1 MLNKKKVF
9 IPVFFLLLTAG
20 FAQSQQKEPVYK
32 LGPQLIPVQDT
43 VIPFHYKSPR
53 NLVTTCNNSDFYTGT
68 FNNWIG
74 CYGTFSGNP
83 PTVPIVF
90 LPCQTAGFNATRHV
104 IMPLV
109 NQTYDAL
116 IGSPLTT
123 VFAGETHS
131 ARLGDVTGGGHAEQL
146 KFNVTVG
153 QNNYLF
159 VYRWASVLESYNHI
173 ESMMPRFTLQV
184 QDLSGNPLGGTCGY
198 YEYTAPSCAPPS
210 PTCVVPPEWIYKV
223 AAGNVKLYW
232 HDWTTVALDLTPF
245 QALGTV
251 QIVFTT
257 RGCSQQAHRG
267 YAYISTYCSAIT
279 IQTSLCEGA
288 TQAILTAPPGF
299 STYLWSTG
307 ETTPSITVDN
317 PVDGT
322 LYWVDVTSNNGCTA
336 HITNTLHFTIVTP
349 AFSTVGPTCMNQQT
363 TFSDQS
369 TASQNTIDAWDWD
382 FNDGS
387 AIDHTQNPTHVFTL
401 PNTYNVKL
409 TAYSTEG
416 CHKDVTHSITILP
429 EPVPTITGSVDVC
442 VGTTGTSYFTESSM
456 TGYTWSISPGGTIT
470 SGSGTNTINVSWNTA
485 GPQNVSVNY
494 ADVNGCTAASATV
507 KNVTVNALPVP
518 AITGSASAC
527 AGVTGLGYSTESSKT
542 GYTWAISPGG
552 VITSGAGTNT
562 ITVSWIT
569 TGAQSISVNYIDA
582 NGCTAASA
590 TVKNVTVHSLPVPL
604 ISGLGAVC
612 RGVIDVNY
620 STEVSMSAYTWTV
633 SAGGNITSGT
643 GTNSIKVDWLTAG
656 AQTVSVNYTNEN
668 GCSASSATVKNV
680 TVNSLPIPTITGFA
694 SVCVGISGLNY
705 FTEPSMTGYTWSI
718 SPGGMITSGAGTD
731 AITVNWNTA
740 GAQSVTV
747 NYTDANGC
755 TATSASIKNIIVNT
769 LPVPTITGFSSVCEG
784 VTGIA
789 YSTESSMTGYS
800 WTVSPGGAITSGST
814 TNTINVSW
822 NTPGAQTVSV
832 NYTNASGCLAA
843 SSTVK
848 NVTVNPLPTATIIGT
863 TAVCQNTVAPLIT
876 FTGASATA
884 PYTFTYTINGGA
896 PLTIA
901 TVAGN
906 SVTVAAPTSTVGTFI
921 FDLVSVQDGSTTTC
935 SQTQSGNATV
945 TVNPLPT
952 ATIAGTTSVC
962 QNAAAP
968 FITFTGASST
978 APYTFTYNINGG
990 GPLTVT
996 TITGNSVTV
1005 AAPTTTVGPFI
1016 YNLVSV
1022 QDASLTTCSQA
1033 QSGNATVTVNP
1044 LPTATIAGTT
1054 AVCQN
1059 AAAPLITFTGASA
1072 TAPYTFTYTI
1082 NGGALLTVSTVA
1094 GNSVT
1099 VAASTSTVGPLIYD
1113 LVSVQDG
1120 STTTCSQAQS
1130 GSVTITVNPLPT
1142 ATIAGTISVCQNAAS
1157 PLITFTGSSSTA
1169 PYTFTYT
1176 INGGA
1181 PLTVTTVAGNS
1192 VTVAA
1197 PTTTVGPHIYALV
1210 SVQDG
1215 SITTCSQPQSGSA
1228 TVTVNPLP
1236 TATIAGTTAVCQ
1248 NSASPLITFTGAS
1261 STAPYT
1267 FTYTINGG
1275 APLTVTTIAGNSVTL
1290 VAPTSTVGALIYD
1303 LVSVQDGSPTTCSQ
1317 AQSGSAT
1324 ITVNP
1329 LPTATIAGTTAVCQN
1344 ALAPLITFTGASS
1357 TAPYTF
1363 TYTINGGA
1371 PLTVTTIAGSI
1382 VTVPAPTST
1391 VGTFIFALV
1400 SVQDGS
1406 TTTCSQAQSG
1416 NATVTVNP
1424 LPTATI
1430 AGTTSVCQNAA
1441 APLITFTGA
1450 SSTSPY
1456 TFTYNINGGA
1466 PLTVTTIAGNS
1477 VTVAAPTTTV
1487 GPFIYNLTSVQDASL
1502 TTCSQAQSGSATIT
1516 VNPLPTAT
1524 ITGTT
1529 AVCQNAASPL
1539 ITFTGSSATAPY
1551 TFTYT
1556 INGGALLTVSTVAG
1570 NSVTVAASTSTVGT
1584 LIYDLVS
1591 VQDGSS
1597 TICSQA
1603 QSGSVTITV
1612 NPLPTATIAGTLSV
1626 CQNAAPPLITFTG
1639 ASSTAPYTF
1648 TYTINGGAP
1657 LTVTTVAGNSVT
1669 VAAPTTT
1676 VGPHIYALVSVQ
1688 DGSSTACSHA
1698 QSGSATVTVNPLPTA
1713 TIAGTTAVCQN
1724 SASPLITFT
1733 GASSTTPYTFTYTIN
1748 GGAPLTVTTVA
1759 GNSVT
1764 IAAPTN
1770 VVGTITYALVSV
1782 LDGSPTACSQ
1792 SQSGSATITVNP
1804 SPTALISG
1812 TTGVCLNAASP
1823 LITFTGGNATAPY
1836 TFTYNINGGPVL
1848 VISTGPGNNVT
1859 LAAPTSATGTFSY
1872 NLTGVQDG
1880 SGTSCASTQMG
1891 SATITVNPLPTASIS
1906 GTTTVC
1912 QNSAAPL
1919 ISFTGAS
1926 TTAPYTFT
1934 YNINGGAPL
1943 NVTTVAGNS
1952 VTVAAPTTTVGP
1964 FIYNLVS
1971 VQDGSSTTCSQV
1983 QGGNAVITVNVLPT
1997 ATIAGTTAVC
2007 QNSVAPLITFT
2018 GASTTAPYTFTY
2030 KINGGTDQIVTTS
2043 VGSSVTIPAP
2053 TTVGGTFTYTLV
2065 SVRDGSATACS
2076 QIQSGNATVTVNP
2089 LPTASITGTAQ
2100 TCQNSVSPLITF
2112 TGSSASAPYT
2122 FTYKINGGA
2131 NQFVTTSA
2139 GNSVTVPA
2147 STSGVGAFIYT
2158 LVSVQDA
2165 SSTACSQLQSGNAT
2179 VTVNPLPFV
2188 DLSLCNDP
2196 KTTTTSKP
2204 FTLKGGVPPGG
2215 QYYIDGI
2222 LAGGGIFNPAALSAS
2237 THLITYSFTDFN
2249 TCSSTSVSVP
2259 ITVNTG
2265 SPTGSCPATFIDPR
2279 DNHSYRAFTL
2289 GSHCWMLSNL
2299 NYGTKMASDLTPQSN
2314 NCAPEKYCLAS
2325 DPTCVAYGGLYQWDE
2340 LMQYQVPAPGL
2351 SLQGLCPPEWHV
2363 PTEAEWH
2370 NLIDAVASMTP
2381 GDGLAGSYLKDTN
2394 PGFGFHVL
2402 LDGIYYLNNTWAF
2415 TSGSLT
2421 ATMFWTSANSGAY
2434 RAIARGI
2441 NNFDYGVSFYPS
2453 SRANSFPVRCVKD

>member
-1 MLNKKKVF
+1 MKQFRSTNLHTHVCYIIF
-9 IPVFFLLLTAG
+9 IILLLFCYTG
-20 FAQSQQKEPVYK
+20 SAQ
-32 LGPQLIPVQDT
+32 VQDST
-43 VIPFHYKSPR
+43 GNAQEQDITSSAQGQDTAFYQSPTQEQSLLPIPIKGIFSGQLLP
-53 NLVTTCNNSDFYTGT
+53 NTACENSDFSAGSFLNWWGCSGNWCNSGGSSGTRCNNPYVPFNPPCSNPLQPWHNIPTGGHFSIQT
-68 FNNWIG
+68 PGQDQCITALSR
-74 CYGTFSGNP
+74 TFSTTDPND
-83 PTVPIVF
+83 
-90 LPCQTAGFNATRHV
+90 RS
-104 IMPLV
+104 
-109 NQTYDAL
+109 AL
-116 IGSPLTT
+116 IGNRVCSN
-123 VFAGETHS
+123 
-131 ARLGDVTGGGHAEQL
+131 GGGFADQL
-146 KFNVTVG
+146 TYRIAYDPNNSFFIYRCAVVLANVTDATH
-153 QNNYLF
+153 NTPDK
-159 VYRWASVLESYNHI
+159 R
-173 ESMMPRFTLQV
+173 PRFTFEIK
-184 QDLSGNPLGGTCGY
+184 DDFTGNLIDPVCGY
-198 YEYTAPSCAPPS
+198 YDLWPGDGITVWNNGPNSY
-210 PTCVVPPEWIYKV
+210 VWK
-223 AAGNVKLYW
+223 
-232 HDWTTVALDLTPF
+232 DWSTIGIDLKSLTP
-245 QALGTV
+245 ALTTG
-251 QIVFTT
+251 QILDVVFTVH
-257 RGCSQQAHRG
+257 GCAFTAHTG
-267 YAYISTYCSAIT
+267 YAYISAVCGSMNIDVAGCEGSGEVTLTGPAGFTDYLWQGPYCSICPDPPPT
-279 IQTSLCEGA
+279 YNINPLIINTSQGA
-288 TQAILTAPPGF
+288 VTGNIFHLTLTALNGCQVQNVLQAIAFT
-299 STYLWSTG
+299 
-307 ETTPSITVDN
+307 
-317 PVDGT
+317 
-322 LYWVDVTSNNGCTA
+322 DVTA
-336 HITNTLHFTIVTP
+336 AFTHGSACLGQGTD
-349 AFSTVGPTCMNQQT
+349 FTDGS
-363 TFSDQS
+363 S
-369 TASQNTIDAWDWD
+369 ASQNGITAWDWD
-382 FNDGS
+382 FGD
-387 AIDHTQNPTHVFTL
+387 ATPVVHTQNPVHPFTS
-401 PNTYNVKL
+401 TGTFTVTL
-409 TAYSTEG
+409 TAYSGDG
-416 CHKDVTHSITILP
+416 CPNTTTHTITVGALASADISGTTAICVGSSASLSVGLTGSQPWSITYTDGTT
-429 EPVPTITGSVDVC
+429 PVTVNGITTSPHLISVSPASTKTYTVTNITDATSCSNTGTGSAIITVNPMPTATIA
-442 VGTTGTSYFTESSM
+442 GTTAVCQNAASPLITFT
-456 TGYTWSISPGGTIT
+456 G
-470 SGSGTNTINVSWNTA
+470 
-485 GPQNVSVNY
+485 
-494 ADVNGCTAASATV
+494 ASATAPYTFTYSINGGAPLTISTV
-507 KNVTVNALPVP
+507 AGNTVTVAASTSTVGPLIYDLVSVQDGTTTTCSQAQSGSATVTVNPLPTATV
-518 AITGSASAC
+518 AGTISVCQNSASPLITFTGGSSIAPYTFTYTINGGAPLTVTTI
-527 AGVTGLGYSTESSKT
+527 AGNIVTVTAPT
-542 GYTWAISPGG
+542 TN
-552 VITSGAGTNT
+552 AGPL
-562 ITVSWIT
+562 IYALVSVQDGSIT
-569 TGAQSISVNYIDA
+569 TCSQAQS
-582 NGCTAASA
+582 GSA
-590 TVKNVTVHSLPVPL
+590 TVTVNPLPTATIAGTIAVCQNSASPL
-604 ISGLGAVC
+604 I
-612 RGVIDVNY
+612 
-620 STEVSMSAYTWTV
+620 TF
-633 SAGGNITSGT
+633 T
-643 GTNSIKVDWLTAG
+643 G
-656 AQTVSVNYTNEN
+656 
-668 GCSASSATVKNV
+668 ASSTAPYTFTYTINGGAPLTV
-680 TVNSLPIPTITGFA
+680 TTI
-694 SVCVGISGLNY
+694 
-705 FTEPSMTGYTWSI
+705 
-718 SPGGMITSGAGTD
+718 AG
-731 AITVNWNTA
+731 N
-740 GAQSVTV
+740 SVTV
-747 NYTDANGC
+747 ASP
-755 TATSASIKNIIVNT
+755 TSTVGPLIYDLVSVQDGS
-769 LPVPTITGFSSVCEG
+769 PTICSQTQ
-784 VTGIA
+784 
-789 YSTESSMTGYS
+789 
-800 WTVSPGGAITSGST
+800 SGSA
-814 TNTINVSW
+814 TI
-822 NTPGAQTVSV
+822 
-832 NYTNASGCLAA
+832 
-843 SSTVK
+843 
-848 NVTVNPLPTATIIGT
+848 TVNPLPTATIIGT

-1275 APLTVTTIAGNSVTL
+1275 APLTVTTIAGNSVTV

-2249 TCSSTSVSVP
+2249 TCSSTSLSVP
-2259 ITVNTG
+2259 ITVITG

-2325 DPTCVAYGGLYQWDE
+2325 DATCVSYGGLYQWDE